1 MMTDRDRMGRREAAD
16 DWARQVPRRDRPRG
30 PYEDYG
36 WERGES
42 VLPEFRDPSVHEMPY
57 DRQGEQGSSGRYD
70 RSSSAINAQQRRS
83 SMRNPYDEYDMY
95 QRGRSPR
102 GDYGRDDDQWRGSA
116 SGSYSRGEDQRRWRG
131 DDQGRDID
139 LERWYMSNRGN
150 DEFSD
155 RDQERWQASYQQRGG
170 PYRHDYDQ
178 DPRQAGSQGYTS
190 FSRGDDRERWRS
202 DRQGHRGSYDMPM
215 RATYAE
221 TWQVPG
227 PFTGRGPRGYQRS
240 DERIKEDVSDRL
252 TMHGQIDAHD
262 IDVQV
267 KDAEVTLAGTVN
279 NREAKRMAE
288 DVAESVQAV
297 REVHNQLRV
306 RQGQQSNPG
315 QHEAYSQQP
324 PQTQLEMR
332 SQQPAQ
338 DQQGTKERA
347 VGDENRAH

>member
-1 MMTDRDRMGRREAAD
+1 MTDRERNGRREASD
-16 DWARQVPRRDRPRG
+16 DWADQVPRRDQPRG

-57 DRQGEQGSSGRYD
+57 EQRGRRPAGRYD
-70 RSSSAINAQQRRS
+70 RSGSASSAEQRRS

-95 QRGRSPR
+95 GRGRSSR
-102 GDYGRDDDQWRGSA
+102 GDYRRDYG
-116 SGSYSRGEDQRRWRG
+116 RGEDQYRWRS
-131 DDQGRDID
+131 DDDGRDID
-139 LERWYMSNRGN
+139 YERWYMSNRGN
-150 DEFSD
+150 DEYSD
-155 RDQERWQASYQQRGG
+155 RGQERGRYAAQQYGG

-178 DPRQAGSQGYTS
+178 DLRQTGNQGYSS
-190 FSRGDDRERWRS
+190 FSRDADQDRWRS
-202 DRQGHRGSYDMPM
+202 DQQGYRGAYDVPSRMG
-215 RATYAE
+215 YAE

-240 DERIKEDVSDRL
+240 DERIKEDINDRL
-252 TMHGQIDAHD
+252 TMHGRVDASE

-267 KDAEVTLAGTVN
+267 ANREVTLTGSVS

-288 DVAESVQAV
+288 DVAESVQGV
-297 REVHNQLRV
+297 SEVHNQLRV
-306 RQGQQSNPG
+306 RQSQQPAQGQQS
-315 QHEAYSQQP
+315 

-338 DQQGTKERA
+338 GQAGSQERA
-347 VGDENRAH
+347 VGGDKDRNS